1 MITGTHVTD
10 LPEDARKIAAK
21 IQRKPY
27 VPMGQETDGSASQFP
42 NEVRVGD
49 TTLAFADGV
58 PSHDGDDD
66 GSDNDQAG
74 DARPSLFAR
83 LFGRKSK
90 TTNPLTSMLPT
101 IHSTVP
107 PASMVPPP
115 KPRWSIR

>member
-1 MITGTHVTD
+1 MTAT
-10 LPEDARKIAAK
+10 
-21 IQRKPY
+21 
-27 VPMGQETDGSASQFP
+27 
-42 NEVRVGD
+42 
-49 TTLAFADGV
+49 
-58 PSHDGDDD
+58 DD

-90 TTNPLTSMLPT
+90 TEDDKTLDKYAPT